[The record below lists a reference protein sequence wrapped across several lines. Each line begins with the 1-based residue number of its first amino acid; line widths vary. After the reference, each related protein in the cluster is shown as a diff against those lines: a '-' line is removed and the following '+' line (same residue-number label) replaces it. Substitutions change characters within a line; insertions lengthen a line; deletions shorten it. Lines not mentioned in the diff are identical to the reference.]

1 MKSPQLQNV
10 FLFLKSGLDES
21 KKVCQSRICFSKH
34 RGWQVVSYQAQQV
47 LIRINKKEGVL
58 LVKSFSRLLL
68 VLMLVLAC
76 SLLSFAA
83 EFDRS
88 ETLVV
93 TGAAWGPPSS
103 WNILIP
109 NPQMGTG
116 GLVYETLFSYNPLK
130 NEYRP
135 WLAESGEWV
144 SDKEY
149 VVKLRK
155 GITWTDGKAFT
166 AKDVVFTYEIAKDNE
181 LPYSPIWNWMKSVVA
196 KDNYTVRFI
205 FSDPHYAEWDREL
218 YQRYI
223 IPQHIWSKVPSKE
236 LITRTNANPVGTGCY
251 FYHNAGPD
259 RMVWVRNDKWWGNK
273 VFGTPKP
280 KYIVDLVN
288 VSNNITLGMLMK
300 GEVDLSNNFI
310 PGIEKVKQAVE
321 LETWYEKEPYM
332 LSWNTAKVYMNTLR
346 KPMDDP
352 KFRRALAFAINQN
365 TIVERVYGGLVLP
378 ANPTGLF
385 GEGWLAYL
393 DEDVVDEYGFNYDPE
408 KAGALLTA
416 AGYVDVNGDGW
427 REQPN
432 GDPIKLEIIV
442 PSGWTDWMEA
452 IRVIA
457 NNAQAVGINI
467 VPTFPDAALYDNNR
481 FNRNF
486 DLLIGNQQSTL
497 SSNPFDYW
505 NGVINKNIHGK
516 SVNNGNWGC
525 YDNPQVFKWIA
536 EFNMTK
542 DEAKKAK
549 IASDIQKTLLIDMPV
564 IPLWHN
570 GLWAQYTNANWTNW
584 PAEDNPYGI
593 PVTWNNAY
601 QLGMID
607 VLINLKP
614 AK

>member
-1 MKSPQLQNV
+1 MK
-10 FLFLKSGLDES
+10 G
-21 KKVCQSRICFSKH
+21 
-34 RGWQVVSYQAQQV
+34 
-47 LIRINKKEGVL
+47 
-58 LVKSFSRLLL
+58 FSRLFL
-68 VLMLVLAC
+68 VFMLVLVF
-76 SLLSFAA
+76 SLTSFGQ
-83 EFDRS
+83 ELDRS

-109 NPQMGTG
+109 NPAEGTTA
-116 GLVYETLFSYNPLK
+116 LVYETLFSFNPLK

-135 WLAESGEWV
+135 WLAETGEWV
-144 SDKEY
+144 SDNEY

-155 GITWTDGKAFT
+155 GIKWTDGVDFT
-166 AKDVVFTYEIAKDNE
+166 AEDLVFTYELAKDNE
-181 LPYSPIWNWMKSVVA
+181 LPYSPIWKWLRAAVA
-196 KDNYTVRFI
+196 EDDYTVRFI
-205 FSDPHYAEWDREL
+205 FREPHYAEWDREL

-223 IPQHIWSKVPSKE
+223 IPKHIWSQIPADE
-236 LITRTNANPVGTGCY
+236 LITRANRNPVATGPY
-251 FYHNAGPD
+251 LYHTATQD
-259 RMVWVRNDKWWGNK
+259 RMIWVRNDNWWGNE

-300 GEVDLSNNFI
+300 GEIDLSNNFI
-310 PGIEKVKQAVE
+310 PGIEKVKQAVD
-321 LETWYEKEPYM
+321 LETWFEDEPYM

-352 KFRRALAFAINQN
+352 KFRRALAFAVNQN
-365 TIVERVYGGLVLP
+365 NIVERAYGGIVKP

-393 DEDVVDEYGFNYDPE
+393 DQDVVDEYGFFYDPE
-408 KAGALLTA
+408 KAGALLDQ

-427 REQPN
+427 RQQPN

-452 IRVIA
+452 IRSIA
-457 NNAQAVGINI
+457 IDAQAVGINL
-467 VPTFPDAALYDNNR
+467 VPAFPDAALYDNNR

-486 DLLIGNQQSTL
+486 DMLIGNQQSTL
-497 SSNPFDYW
+497 SSSPFTYW
-505 NGVINKNIHGK
+505 NGVINHDIHGS

-525 YDNPQVFKWIA
+525 YDNPEIFRWIA
-536 EFNMTK
+536 EFNITK
-542 DEAKKAK
+542 DEAEKMR

-570 GLWAQYTNANWTNW
+570 GLWAQYTNINWTNW
-584 PAEDNPYGI
+584 PSENNPYGV
-593 PVTWNNAY
+593 PVTWRNAY

-607 VLINLKP
+607 VLINLEP
-614 AK
+614 VN